1 MSPFYITTPIYYVN
15 DKPHLGTAYSTV
27 LADTLNRYHQLFGQ
41 KSFFLTGLD
50 EHGQKCQQSAELKGL
65 SPQKHCDQMA
75 QIFEQ
80 TWSSLNIR
88 YDHFYRTTSL
98 SHKKG
103 VQQAL
108 QQLFDS
114 GYIYESTYEGW
125 YCVSD
130 EIFYKEK
137 DLVHGMSPEG
147 RKVTKIKEKNYFFKM
162 SQFKDKLIQHLKQ
175 NPHFIYP
182 KERQNEVLG
191 FLNQGL
197 DDLCISRPKSR
208 LQWGVELPFDS
219 HYVSYVWVDALL
231 NYVFGIGLWT
241 DSVEN
246 TNQNKNFDFLW
257 KEAVHLI
264 GKDILITHAVYWP
277 CLLMALGLS
286 LPKQI
291 LSHGWLLNKEQEKMS
306 KSKGTAINPVNLT
319 QKIGVPAL
327 RYFFVKGVRFGQDAS
342 ISHSLILKEY
352 NDDLANNLGNLVQ
365 RVSSLIE
372 NYFSGKIPKPP
383 VDVHPLQT
391 KAQETCEHV
400 KTLILKFS
408 LNSALSQI
416 IDLLNGT
423 NQFLEKEEPWK
434 KVKTNPRSAGSDL
447 YIALE
452 MIRVSSCLLGP
463 IIPESSLEILKRM
476 GISTPSFEQA
486 KQINYLK
493 AGQNLKK
500 GPAIFPR
507 LQD

>member
-1 MSPFYITTPIYYVN
+1 MV
-15 DKPHLGTAYSTV
+15 
-27 LADTLNRYHQLFGQ
+27 
-41 KSFFLTGLD
+41 
-50 EHGQKCQQSAELKGL
+50 
-65 SPQKHCDQMA
+65 
-75 QIFEQ
+75 QIFEH
-80 TWSSLNIR
+80 TWKSLNIC

-108 QQLFDS
+108 QKLFDS

-137 DLVHGMSPEG
+137 DLIDGLSPEG
-147 RKVTKIKEKNYFFKM
+147 RKVIKIKEKNYFFKM

-175 NPHFIYP
+175 NPNFIYP

-208 LQWGVELPFDS
+208 LQWGIELPFDTN
-219 HYVSYVWVDALL
+219 YISYVWVDALL
-231 NYVFGIGLWT
+231 NYVFGIGLWA
-241 DSVEN
+241 DSSKNN
-246 TNQNKNFDFLW
+246 TQNKSFDFLW
-257 KEAVHLI
+257 KEAIHLI

-277 CLLMALGLS
+277 CLLMALDLP
-286 LPKQI
+286 LPKKI

-306 KSKGTAINPVNLT
+306 KSKGTAIDPVSLT
-319 QKIGVPAL
+319 QKIGVSAL
-327 RYFFVKGVRFGQDAS
+327 RYFFMKGVRFGQDS
-342 ISHSLILKEY
+342 GISYSLILKEY

-372 NYFSGKIPKPP
+372 NYFSGKIPHPP
-383 VDVHPLQT
+383 TDTHPLQI
-391 KAQETCEHV
+391 KAQKTCEEV
-400 KTLILKFS
+400 KALISNFS
-408 LNSALSQI
+408 LNSALFQI
-416 IDLLNGT
+416 IDLLNQT

-434 KVKTNPRSAGSDL
+434 TIKTKPNSTGSIL

-452 MIRVSSCLLGP
+452 IIRVSSCLLEP
-463 IIPESSLEILKRM
+463 IIPESSLKILKRM
-476 GISTPSFEQA
+476 GLATASFEQA
-486 KQINYLK
+486 KQINFLK
-493 AGQNLKK
+493 AGQNLEK
-500 GPAIFPR
+500 GSPVFPR